1 MQRRSRL
8 IAPLIGLVLAGA
20 GLAVV
25 VWRKVLAPQRA
36 TPLDMEQRRE
46 RPIEIPREAQQDGLQ
61 LPADGVGPLY
71 HRVYRA
77 DIAAATR
84 SPAEVMREVQH
95 NLAAFS
101 PDALAKFDKAEDRPS
116 MQVGDE
122 YDITILGPWNGSVR
136 VIDVQPTS
144 FALVTLDG
152 HPEAGEIRFELNPH
166 PASADGLRFEIHS
179 WARSRDAWV
188 QVTYRDLKLGQ
199 QAQQNTWVVFCQR
212 VAEASGGSLM
222 GEVEVSTDEQPFR
235 REVIAHE

>member
-1 MQRRSRL
+1 MKRLVRLLTPL
-8 IAPLIGLVLAGA
+8 IALTMAGA
-20 GLAVV
+20 GVAVV
-25 VWRKVLAPQRA
+25 IWRKVLAPQRA
-36 TPLDMEQRRE
+36 TALEPEQRRE
-46 RPIEIPREAQQDGLQ
+46 RPLPIPREAQGGDLQ

-77 DIAAATR
+77 DIADATR
-84 SPAEVMREVQH
+84 NPEEIMREVQL
-95 NLAAFS
+95 NLADFS
-101 PDALAKFDKAEDRPS
+101 PDPLAKFDKAEDRPT
-116 MQVGDE
+116 MRVGDE

-144 FALVTLDG
+144 FALVTLEG
-152 HPEAGEIRFELNPH
+152 HPEAGEIRFELARH
-166 PASADGLRFEIHS
+166 PEMAGALRFEIHS

-222 GEVEVSTDEQPFR
+222 GEIEVSTDEQPFR
-235 REVIAHE
+235 REVIPNG

>member
-1 MQRRSRL
+1 MHRLIRL
-8 IAPLIGLVLAGA
+8 IAPLTAIVVAGA
-20 GLAVV
+20 GVAVV

-36 TPLDMEQRRE
+36 TPLDVEQRRE
-46 RPIEIPREAQQDGLQ
+46 QPLPIPPEAQGGGLQ

-77 DIAAATR
+77 DIADATR
-84 SPAEVMREVQH
+84 DPEEIMREVQF
-95 NLAAFS
+95 NLADFS
-101 PDALAKFDKAEDRPS
+101 PDALAKFDKAEERPS
-116 MQVGDE
+116 MRVGDE

-144 FALVTLDG
+144 FALVTLEG
-152 HPEAGEIRFELNPH
+152 HPEAGEIRFELARH
-166 PASADGLRFEIHS
+166 PDIAGALRFEIHS

-212 VAEASGGSLM
+212 VAETSGGSLM
-222 GEVEVSTDEQPFR
+222 GEIEVSTDEQPFR
-235 REVIAHE
+235 REVIENE

>member
-1 MQRRSRL
+1 
-8 IAPLIGLVLAGA
+8 LIGLVVAGL

-25 VWRKVLAPQRA
+25 VWRKVLAPQR
-36 TPLDMEQRRE
+36 TKPLDLEQRRE
-46 RPIEIPREAQQDGLQ
+46 RPVAIPQEAQGGGLQ

-77 DIAAATR
+77 DIADARR
-84 SPAEVMREVQH
+84 SPEEVMREVQH
-95 NLAAFS
+95 NLAEFS

-116 MQVGDE
+116 MRVGDE

-152 HPEAGEIRFELNPH
+152 HPEAGEIRFELKPH
-166 PASADGLRFEIHS
+166 PASAGGLRFEIHS

-212 VAEASGGSLM
+212 VAEASGGSLV
-222 GEVEVSTDEQPFR
+222 GEIEVSTDEQPFR